1 MHAGRGEVM
10 KDEVKLIKFYSKA
23 SGYGKD
29 ALLEDRFGRHMSY
42 LRISVTDRC
51 NLKCTYCRPG
61 KDAFCP
67 IAHEAVLSFEE
78 IARVVRV
85 ASGLG
90 VNKVRLTGGE
100 PLVRRDL
107 SKLVHML
114 KDIPGIRD
122 LSLSTNGILLDR
134 HAQALAEAGL
144 GRINISLDSLNHE
157 RFRELSGGGKL
168 ETVLQGIRA
177 AVKFDFS
184 PVKVNVVVMRGVNDD
199 EIADLIDFGA
209 EQGVQM
215 RFIEF
220 MPMCDGKSWAESHVP
235 VSEMLAAP
243 GVRERLADI
252 PAEHDGHAAAR
263 YIPLLNGKGRAGFI
277 SPMSNRFCDGCNRV
291 RLTADG
297 KIRACLPADDEV
309 DVRKVLRG
317 GGSDEDIVA
326 CFRRAAWT
334 KKEVGIYNYEEQGRS
349 RSMIQIGG

>member
-1 MHAGRGEVM
+1 MNTEA
-10 KDEVKLIKFYSKA
+10 KLIQFHDKMPQRHT
-23 SGYGKD
+23 GM
-29 ALLEDRFGRHMSY
+29 LEDRFGRHMSY

-85 ASGLG
+85 AAGLG

-100 PLVRRDL
+100 PLVRRGI
-107 SKLVHML
+107 SELVRML

-122 LSLSTNGILLDR
+122 LALSTNAVLLER

-144 GRINISLDSLNHE
+144 KRINISLDSLNPE
-157 RFRELSGGGKL
+157 RFRKLSGGGELK
-168 ETVLQGIRA
+168 TVLHGIQA
-177 AVKFDFS
+177 AVKYDFS

-199 EIADLIDFGA
+199 EIAALIDFGT

-220 MPMCDGKSWAESHVP
+220 MPMCDGSNWPESHIP
-235 VSEMLAAP
+235 VNEMLAMP
-243 GVRERLADI
+243 DVRARLADV
-252 PAEHDGHAAAR
+252 PAENDGHAAAR
-263 YIPLLNGKGRAGFI
+263 YIPLANGKGEAGFI
-277 SPMSNRFCDGCNRV
+277 SPMSNRFCDGCNRL

-309 DVRKVLRG
+309 DVRKVLRN
-317 GGSDEDIVA
+317 GGSDNDVA
-326 CFRRAAWT
+326 GCFRRAVLT
-334 KKEVGIYNYEEQGRS
+334 KPEVGIYNFEEHGRA